1 VKEQAGRTRLRDR
14 AADQLLEM
22 VISGGLEPGERL
34 PPEREL
40 CAHLGVSRTV
50 VREAL
55 NLLEARGLI
64 SIEHGRGAVVSGGS
78 PRAVRDTLGL
88 LLRVQPKTLWELL
101 EIRKILELEVAG
113 LAAERAGPGDV
124 EAMQLQIDRMRESI
138 DVPELYVDADVEFHA
153 MLARG
158 TRNEVLLTM
167 LEPVV
172 DLLRDSRRVS
182 ASRPGN
188 ALRALGEHE
197 RILRRVEEK
206 DAGGAREEMRS
217 HLAKTA
223 EDIETAIGEGVL
235 DAGELLEKEGV

>member
-1 VKEQAGRTRLRDR
+1 VTEQARRTRLRDR
-14 AADQLLEM
+14 VADQLVEM

-64 SIEHGRGAVVSGGS
+64 SIEHGRGAVVSGGD

-101 EIRKILELEVAG
+101 EMRRILEIEVAG
-113 LAAERAGPGDV
+113 LAAERAGPDEV
-124 EAMQLQIDRMRESI
+124 AAMRLRLGKMRESI
-138 DVPELYVDADVEFHA
+138 EAPEGYVDADVEFHA
-153 MLARG
+153 LLARG
-158 TRNEVLLTM
+158 ARNEVLLTM
-167 LEPVV
+167 LEPVI
-172 DLLRDSRRVS
+172 DLLRTSRRVS
-182 ASRPGN
+182 ADRPGN

-197 RILRRVEEK
+197 QILRRVEVK
-206 DAGGAREEMRS
+206 DAAGARQEMRA
-217 HLAKTA
+217 HIAKTA
-223 EDIETAIGEGVL
+223 EDIEAAIGEGIIEV
-235 DAGELLEKEGV
+235 GELREK

>member
-1 VKEQAGRTRLRDR
+1 
-14 AADQLLEM
+14 
-22 VISGGLEPGERL
+22 VISDGLKPGERL

-40 CAHLGVSRTV
+40 CSHLGVSRTV

-64 SIEHGRGAVVSGGS
+64 SIEHGRGAVVSGGN
-78 PRAVRDTLGL
+78 PQAVRDTLGM

-101 EIRKILELEVAG
+101 EIRKILEVEVAG
-113 LAAERAGPGDV
+113 LAAERAGHDDV
-124 EAMQLQIDRMRESI
+124 AAMRLQLDRMRDSI
-138 DVPELYVDADVEFHA
+138 DAPEGYVDADVEFHA
-153 MLARG
+153 LLAQT

-172 DLLRDSRRVS
+172 ELLRASRRVS
-182 ASRPGN
+182 AARPGN

-197 RILRRVEEK
+197 AILRRVAAG
-206 DAGGAREEMRS
+206 DSGGAREVMRV

-223 EDIETAIGEGVL
+223 EDIEAAIGEGGL
-235 DAGELLEKEGV
+235 DAGELSEKEEV

>member
-1 VKEQAGRTRLRDR
+1 
-14 AADQLLEM
+14 M
-22 VISGGLEPGERL
+22 VVSGGLEPGERL

-40 CAHLGVSRTV
+40 CSRLGVSRTV

-64 SIEHGRGAVVSGGS
+64 SIEHGRGAVVSGGG

-101 EIRKILELEVAG
+101 EIRKILEVEVAG
-113 LAAERAGPGDV
+113 LAAERAGRGDV
-124 EAMQLQIDRMRESI
+124 EAMRLQLERMRDSI
-138 DVPELYVDADVEFHA
+138 EVPKGYVDADVEFHA
-153 MLARG
+153 LLARG
-158 TRNEVLLTM
+158 ARNEVLLTM

-172 DLLRDSRRVS
+172 DLLRASMRVS
-182 ASRPGN
+182 AALPGR

-197 RILRRVEEK
+197 GILGRVEAG
-206 DAGGAREEMRS
+206 DAAGAREEMRL

-223 EDIETAIGEGVL
+223 EDIEAAIGEGAL
-235 DAGELLEKEGV
+235 DAGGLPEKEGV

>member
-1 VKEQAGRTRLRDR
+1 LV
-14 AADQLLEM
+14 EM

-40 CAHLGVSRTV
+40 CARLGVSRTV

-101 EIRKILELEVAG
+101 EIRKILEVEVAG
-113 LAAERAGPGDV
+113 LAAGRAGPDDV
-124 EAMQLQIDRMRESI
+124 AEMRLQLDRMRDSI
-138 DVPELYVDADVEFHA
+138 EAPEGYVDADVEFHA
-153 MLARG
+153 LLARG
-158 TRNEVLLTM
+158 ARNEVLLTM

-172 DLLRDSRRVS
+172 DLLRASRRVS
-182 ASRPGN
+182 AARAGN

-197 RILRRVEEK
+197 RILRMVEAK
-206 DAGGAREEMRS
+206 DAGGAREEMRG
-217 HLAKTA
+217 HLAKTS
-223 EDIETAIGEGVL
+223 EDIEAAIGEGLL
-235 DAGELLEKEGV
+235 DAGKPREKEGT

>member
-1 VKEQAGRTRLRDR
+1 MEQSRRTRLRDL

-40 CAHLGVSRTV
+40 CDLLGVSRTV

-64 SIEHGRGAVVSGGS
+64 SIEHGRGAVVSGGN

-88 LLRVQPKTLWELL
+88 LLRVQPKTLSELL
-101 EIRKILELEVAG
+101 EIRKILEVEVAG
-113 LAAERAGPGDV
+113 LAAERADPDDV
-124 EAMQLQIDRMRESI
+124 AAMRLQLDRMRDSI
-138 DVPELYVDADVEFHA
+138 EVPEGYVDADVEFHA
-153 MLARG
+153 LLARA

-172 DLLRDSRRVS
+172 DLLRASRRVS
-182 ASRPGN
+182 AARLGN

-197 RILRRVEEK
+197 RILRRVEAG
-206 DAGGAREEMRS
+206 DAGGAREEMGA

-223 EDIETAIGEGVL
+223 EDIEAAIGEGVL